1 MIEKVTKLIEK
12 PLNDENIKLC
22 SVSYVK
28 EGTMYFLRIMIDK
41 EPFVDVDTCVTASNI
56 INPLID
62 TMEDDFDQSYILDVC
77 SKEEGE

>member
-22 SVSYVK
+22 SVEYVK
-28 EGTMYFLRIMIDK
+28 EGTMYFLRVIIDK
-41 EPFVDVDTCVTASNI
+41 EPFVDVDTCVMASNI

-62 TMEDDFDQSYILDVC
+62 TMEDDFDKAYILDVC
-77 SKEEGE
+77 SKEKGE